1 MTLATQ
7 LGSAIRQSAQ
17 LATRLSVGLRGHT
30 QEVAGFRIGYD
41 AGGTRHDQTVLLVHG
56 FSADRD
62 VWTRFAGGLRDRH
75 LIIPDLP
82 GHGRTPFIPG
92 AGYSA
97 PAQADRL
104 IAFLDAPE
112 IEQVHVIG
120 NSMGGFIA
128 AALARRAPERVAS
141 LGLVDAAG
149 LRVSAPSP
157 LSRMLEAGTNPF
169 LLDSPN
175 DFDAFYAMTM
185 AKQPFVPRI
194 VRRAIA
200 HEYVARR
207 AQLAEIFTD
216 FNQAGDMLDDHLA
229 EITAPTWVAWG
240 RHDQLIDVSAAKV
253 WATGIPDTTLKIYDD
268 LGHMPMFEAPRRS
281 CRDYRDFL
289 ERQIGRPLAGASSA
303 AAR

>member
-7 LGSAIRQSAQ
+7 MGSAIRQGAQ
-17 LATRLSVGLRGHT
+17 LATRLSVGLRAHT
-30 QEVAGFRIGYD
+30 VEAGGFRIGYD
-41 AGGTRHDQTVLLVHG
+41 AGGARHAETVLLVHG

-75 LIIPDLP
+75 VIIPDLP

-104 IAFLDAPE
+104 IALLDALDVTR
-112 IEQVHVIG
+112 VHVVG

-149 LRVSAPSP
+149 LRVSAPTP
-157 LSRMLEAGTNPF
+157 LSRMLDAGRNPF

-175 DFDAFYAMTM
+175 DFDAFYALTM

-207 AQLAEIFTD
+207 AQLAEIFSD
-216 FNQAGDMLDDHLA
+216 FNTSADMLDDHLG
-229 EITAPTWVAWG
+229 EIAAPTWVAWG
-240 RHDQLIDVSAAKV
+240 RHDQLIDVSAATLY
-253 WATGIPDTTLKIYDD
+253 AEGIPDSTLTIYED

-281 CRDYRDFL
+281 CRDYRSFL
-289 ERQIGRPLAGASSA
+289 SRRSA
-303 AAR
+303 PA